1 MSFIQKM
8 RRTLTTAVRRTR
20 SLLQRAP
27 MVGTIAGEMSLAE
40 HFGNETNA
48 SSVTIFEAET
58 VVSRCPLAI
67 PTELVYVQEEK
78 RVWILNDVTVW
89 PSWGVAIDERS
100 RLVRETVFS
109 AARLDS
115 LRHSAIFRHFPY
127 LRCEGLATV
136 IEIGSAWDNHYH
148 WLVDVLPRVFA
159 LHDPRITALG
169 TIRLFVAGAAQ
180 PEREQLLRALLPPNV
195 EVVRV
200 SPRVRIRAEKFL
212 LLPFLA
218 GDCAGY
224 LPAEYVQ
231 FFRARAFTAFDSLP
245 SEPPK
250 RRLLISRRL
259 AAKRQFANQS
269 DLDERL
275 GTLGFESVEL
285 ESLSLADQIELFSQA
300 EVVVAAH
307 GAGLTN
313 LLFATDCKVL
323 EVFLNDRPL
332 AHYRWLARALGH
344 EYANIL
350 GANTEKNANA
360 AAPIEAIVARLA
372 ELGIQ

>member
-1 MSFIQKM
+1 MDSK
-8 RRTLTTAVRRTR
+8 RRDRVAFLGCGHRRAVAT
-20 SLLQRAP
+20 SSGNGVQRCA
-27 MVGTIAGEMSLAE
+27 AGFS
-40 HFGNETNA
+40 
-48 SSVTIFEAET
+48 EAQ
-58 VVSRCPLAI
+58 R
-67 PTELVYVQEEK
+67 
-78 RVWILNDVTVW
+78 D
-89 PSWGVAIDERS
+89 
-100 RLVRETVFS
+100 
-109 AARLDS
+109 
-115 LRHSAIFRHFPY
+115 
-127 LRCEGLATV
+127 
-136 IEIGSAWDNHYH
+136 
-148 WLVDVLPRVFA
+148 LPALSVFA
-159 LHDPRITALG
+159 LRGTCHGHRDWIGLGQPLPLARGCFAARIRAA
-169 TIRLFVAGAAQ
+169 RSAQ